1 VLGAFVTAVYV
12 LRASKIIF
20 WGPRPAGEVL
30 HLSDPRR
37 TEWAAPL
44 VLCACLVVFG
54 LWPRLLLDAIDATTS
69 GYLNRVALVAEA
81 LRR

>member
-1 VLGAFVTAVYV
+1 M
-12 LRASKIIF
+12 S
-20 WGPRPAGEVL
+20 

-37 TEWAAPL
+37 TEWAAPV

-54 LWPRLLLDAIDATTS
+54 FWPRLLLDVIDATTS